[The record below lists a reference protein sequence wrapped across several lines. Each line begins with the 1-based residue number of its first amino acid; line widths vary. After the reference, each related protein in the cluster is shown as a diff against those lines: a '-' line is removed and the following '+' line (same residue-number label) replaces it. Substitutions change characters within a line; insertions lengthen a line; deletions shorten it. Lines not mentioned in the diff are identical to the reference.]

1 MRFESSSHNSQ
12 LSKFLL
18 LAEGVQEVFPPL
30 KSERLIR
37 LMAGCGKNE
46 SKSAPP

>member
-1 MRFESSSHNSQ
+1 M
-12 LSKFLL
+12 
-18 LAEGVQEVFPPL
+18 AEAVEEVFPPL
-30 KSERLIR
+30 KTERLIR

>member
-1 MRFESSSHNSQ
+1 MHM
-12 LSKFLL
+12 
-18 LAEGVQEVFPPL
+18 AEAVEEVFPPL

-37 LMAGCGKNE
+37 LMTGCGKNE